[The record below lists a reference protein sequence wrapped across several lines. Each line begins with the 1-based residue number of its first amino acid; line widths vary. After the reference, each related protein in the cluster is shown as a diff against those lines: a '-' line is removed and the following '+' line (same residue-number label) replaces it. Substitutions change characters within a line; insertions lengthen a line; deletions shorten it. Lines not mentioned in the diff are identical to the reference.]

1 MLRGSCIRSYSLTD
15 DFFKVVV
22 SASPVVYFGY
32 EYLMARWGRMRKRR
46 KGRKRKKMS

>member
-15 DFFKVVV
+15 DFHKVVV

-32 EYLMARWGRMRKRR
+32 VYFDGIW
-46 KGRKRKKMS
+46 KGGIN